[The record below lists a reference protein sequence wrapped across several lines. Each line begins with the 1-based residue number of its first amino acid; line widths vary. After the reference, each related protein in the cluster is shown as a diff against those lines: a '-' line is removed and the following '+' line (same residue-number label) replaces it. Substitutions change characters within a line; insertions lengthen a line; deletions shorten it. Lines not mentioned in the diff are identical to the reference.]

1 MVVAREVVARELVSR
16 RAPDE
21 APDDAPDEAAVDGA
35 GGRSRREQ
43 HTFRGNLGSTRH
55 GWLRLTPAYS
65 VRLVH
70 DLLGA
75 ASARTPV
82 LDPFCGTGTTLLTC
96 SERGA
101 DCDTVDINPFLVW
114 LAGAKVAAYSA
125 AELETSRRGLDR
137 MRRAVTRSASEAWVP
152 PLHQIEKW
160 WSASTLAALS
170 RAHRALERFAETAS
184 VRSVDL
190 LRIAFCQVLIRA
202 SRADFGHQS
211 MSFQRPGE
219 ARAPRE
225 DTEAIAIGLREAF
238 ERVAGAAAARLPQ
251 TERRIIAGDARRL
264 HEALPRAR
272 YGLVITSPPYA
283 NRMSYIRELRPYMYW
298 LKYLESRTAAGVL
311 DWKAIGGT
319 WGSATSNLASWQPEA
334 GAPALPASLAPRLAA
349 IAGSSPLLSTYVHK
363 YFHDMALHLASLRR
377 VVKRGGLACYV
388 VGNSKFYDVV
398 VPVEQLLA
406 EQFER
411 SGFCRVS
418 VETLRKRSSKKELFE
433 YLIRAERA

>member
-1 MVVAREVVARELVSR
+1 MVVAREVSLQA
-16 RAPDE
+16 A
-21 APDDAPDEAAVDGA
+21 DDAEAT
-35 GGRSRREQ
+35 RSRREQ
-43 HTFRGNLGSTRH
+43 HTFRGNLGGTRH

-65 VRLVH
+65 VRLVR
-70 DLLGA
+70 DLLGSA
-75 ASARTPV
+75 TARTPV

-96 SERGA
+96 SERGTN
-101 DCDTVDINPFLVW
+101 CDTVDINPFLVW
-114 LAGAKVAAYSA
+114 LAGAKVATYSSD
-125 AELETSRRGLDR
+125 ELEAARRGLDR
-137 MRRAVTRSASEAWVP
+137 MRRAVTRSVSEAWVP

-160 WSASTLAALS
+160 WSPSTLAALS
-170 RAHRALERFAETAS
+170 RAHRALERHAEAAS
-184 VRSVDL
+184 ARSIDL

-211 MSFQRPGE
+211 MSFQQAAPGE
-219 ARAPRE
+219 APAPRE
-225 DTEAIAIGLREAF
+225 DVEAIAVGLREAF
-238 ERVAGAAAARLPQ
+238 ERVARAAATPLPA
-251 TERRIIAGDARRL
+251 TERRIVAADARRL
-264 HEALPRAR
+264 HETLPRGR

-334 GAPALPASLAPRLAA
+334 GAPPAPRALVPLLAG
-349 IAGSSPLLSTYVHK
+349 IAESSPLLSTYVRK
-363 YFHDMALHLASLRR
+363 YFHDMAQHLASLGR
-377 VVKRGGLACYV
+377 VMRRGGLACYV

-411 SGFCRVS
+411 SGFQRVS
-418 VETLRKRSSKKELFE
+418 VETLRKRSSKKELYE
-433 YLIRAERA
+433 YLIRAEKA